1 MSKEYAKDDDF
12 SETKI
17 AHLFIGPWLSQFYYL
32 VINWVFQVKFKFIF
46 NKLNGLRGKSLFINK
61 LKCKRYQWEKN
72 NGEQKTL
79 ELWTEVNI
87 AEEIWKKNSEYIYPC
102 VFQEENYENDNL
114 QKGNEKSFK
123 TWPNISKVLK
133 KYF

>member
-1 MSKEYAKDDDF
+1 MVNRKLLN
-12 SETKI
+12 SELKLTLLK
-17 AHLFIGPWLSQFYYL
+17 
-32 VINWVFQVKFKFIF
+32 KF
-46 NKLNGLRGKSLFINK
+46 
-61 LKCKRYQWEKN
+61 E
-72 NGEQKTL
+72 
-79 ELWTEVNI
+79 
-87 AEEIWKKNSEYIYPC
+87 KKNSEYIYPC

>member
-17 AHLFIGPWLSQFYYL
+17 AHLFIGPWLFQFYYL

-46 NKLNGLRGKSLFINK
+46 NKLNGLKGKSLFINK

-87 AEEIWKKNSEYIYPC
+87 AEEIWKKKIVNIFIL
-102 VFQEENYENDNL
+102 VFFKRKIMKMTICK
-114 QKGNEKSFK
+114 KGMKNH
-123 TWPNISKVLK
+123 SKRGQTFLR
-133 KYF
+133 F